1 MTKASDVWNQIDEF
15 KHAREEEVVADLLD
29 RPPVSEGQRKEAVRI
44 GQEIVQIAR
53 TNAKRKGIMESFL
66 EEFGLSNQE
75 GIALMCLAEALLRIP
90 DAETRDDLI
99 AEKMRSGDWSSH
111 LNQSE
116 SWLVNASTWG
126 LMLTGRVIGPSAD
139 AVRSPAKFV
148 QGLVR
153 ESGEPV
159 IRTAMMQAMRI
170 MGEQFVLGRNVS
182 AAIKRGKKMIR
193 EDDAAT
199 FSFDMLGEGA
209 RTAADADRYMESYK
223 SSIRAIDDA
232 TEGHPPELENG
243 VSVKL
248 SALHPRYEAV
258 KTDRVMEE
266 LYPRVL
272 ELCEMAHKRGIHLCL
287 DAEEADRL
295 VIQMQII
302 DRLAREPSLEG
313 WRGLGLAVQAYQKRA
328 GLVIERLHKL
338 AEETDRRI
346 MVRLVK
352 GAYWDTE
359 IKHAQNEGIEDFPVF
374 TTKDATD
381 LHYLHC
387 ARLLM
392 KASPKLYPQIATH
405 NAHTL
410 AAVRLMAEELNV
422 ENYEFQRLHGMG

>member
-1 MTKASDVWNQIDEF
+1 
-15 KHAREEEVVADLLD
+15 
-29 RPPVSEGQRKEAVRI
+29 
-44 GQEIVQIAR
+44 
-53 TNAKRKGIMESFL
+53 
-66 EEFGLSNQE
+66 
-75 GIALMCLAEALLRIP
+75 
-90 DAETRDDLI
+90 
-99 AEKMRSGDWSSH
+99 
-111 LNQSE
+111 
-116 SWLVNASTWG
+116 
-126 LMLTGRVIGPSAD
+126 MLTGRVIGPSAE

-170 MGEQFVLGRNVS
+170 MGEQFVLGRTVD

-193 EDDAAT
+193 EDEAAH

-209 RTAADADRYMESYK
+209 RTAKDAERYLEAYRN
-223 SSIRAIDDA
+223 SIRSIDDA

-248 SALHPRYEAV
+248 SALHPRFEAV
-258 KTDRVMEE
+258 NTERVMEE
-266 LYPRVL
+266 MYPRIL
-272 ELCEMAHKRGIHLCL
+272 ELCQMAHKRGIHLCI

-295 VIQMQII
+295 VLQLQIV
-302 DRLAREPSLEG
+302 DKLAREPSLEG
-313 WRGLGLAVQAYQKRA
+313 WKGLGLAVQAYQKRA
-328 GLVIERLHKL
+328 PLVVRNLTQLAMETKRRL
-338 AEETDRRI
+338 

-359 IKHAQNEGIEDFPVF
+359 IKHCQNEGVDDFPVF

-381 LHYLHC
+381 LNYLYC

-392 KASPKLYPQIATH
+392 EASPHIYPQIATH

-410 AAVRLMAEELNV
+410 SAVRLMADELGV
-422 ENYEFQRLHGMG
+422 EQYEFQRLHGMGEALYRAAGENNRVRVYAQNK